1 MRRAEITF
9 MCHCLEIL
17 GASTSWSP
25 KGLVQASSVIAS
37 PFLSN
42 TKKCTVQKRNGCCI
56 MKWFHIQKTQLL
68 VSACVTGSPLLS
80 GPNRKEGWVGQRRKR
95 GKHGKQFFLTDFEIQ
110 RKENMKDGRRK
121 EERKK
126 EVPSCTRNQTQ
137 NLQVGSVPLL
147 LAF

>member
-1 MRRAEITF
+1 MVR
-9 MCHCLEIL
+9 HYCLDQTEKKDGL
-17 GASTSWSP
+17 GREE
-25 KGLVQASSVIAS
+25 KGE
-37 PFLSN
+37 N
-42 TKKCTVQKRNGCCI
+42 MENK
-56 MKWFHIQKTQLL
+56 
-68 VSACVTGSPLLS
+68 
-80 GPNRKEGWVGQRRKR
+80 
-95 GKHGKQFFLTDFEIQ
+95 FLTDFEIQ